1 MKKLIAIM
9 LAALML
15 LSFVACGAAGNG
27 DIVPE
32 VEEGTVGHTLWN
44 AFLTEIE
51 ANPEISGEE
60 LANKIITNPIIQF
73 FGGAMPIEAGAEFF
87 MGFDNYQITG
97 YETATMFGP
106 MMGSIPFI
114 GYIFELAEGADVNA
128 FVEALNTNCNTRWQ
142 ICVTA
147 DQIVVGTKGN
157 TVFFL
162 MCPAS
167 FDMPED
173 DGFLAE

>member
-1 MKKLIAIM
+1 MKKLIAIL

-15 LSFVACGAAGNG
+15 LSFVACGKSG

-32 VEEGTVGHTLWN
+32 VEEGTVGHTMWN

-51 ANPEISGEE
+51 ANPEISAEE
-60 LANKIITNPIIQF
+60 LANKIVTNPIIQF
-73 FGGAMPIEAGAEFF
+73 FGGAMPIEQGAEFF

-106 MMGSIPFI
+106 MMGSIAFI
-114 GYIFELAEGADVNA
+114 GYIFELAEDADVQA
-128 FVEALNTNCNTRWQ
+128 FATSLTENCNPRWQ
-142 ICVTA
+142 ICVEA
-147 DQIVVGTKGN
+147 DQIIVGSKGS

-162 MCPAS
+162 MCPSS
-167 FDMPED
+167 FEMPEED
-173 DGFLAE
+173 FGLAE

>member
-1 MKKLIAIM
+1 MKKLIAIL

-15 LSFVACGAAGNG
+15 LSFVACGNAKSG

-32 VEEGTVGHTLWN
+32 IEEGTVGHTLWT
-44 AFLTEIE
+44 AFLEEIE

-73 FGGAMPIEAGAEFF
+73 FGGAMPMEQGTEFF

-106 MMGSIPFI
+106 MMGSIAFV
-114 GYIFELAEGADVNA
+114 GYIFELAEGTDVNA
-128 FVEALNTNCNTRWQ
+128 FVEALNTNCNPRWQ

-147 DQIVVGTKGN
+147 DQIIVGSKGN

-167 FDMPED
+167 FEMPEED
-173 DGFLAE
+173 LGLAE